1 MILTNINAKVQTII
15 YLSTTKTSQSDV
27 HIFDKLTVYLKII
40 HIFVNMI
47 YKYGRLI

>member
-1 MILTNINAKVQTII
+1 MILTNINAKVLTII

-27 HIFDKLTVYLKII
+27 HIFDNSTKLTVYQKII

-47 YKYGRLI
+47 YK